1 MLVFVLF
8 VAAGVVLITTVL
20 ARLLMRAALL
30 GIVLTNQSLDSLE
43 TDECIA
49 VDI

>member
-8 VAAGVVLITTVL
+8 VAAGVVLIITVL

-30 GIVLTNQSLDSLE
+30 GIVLTNQTLDSLE
-43 TDECIA
+43 TDESIA
-49 VDI
+49 MDI